1 MNKKALLITSIATV
15 FAVGIG
21 AVTLSGLNQVN
32 NVKLGAVEPTPV
44 KRVVEFTG
52 ANVENAKYEPSDYCY
67 YFDIVGETAVTHDEF
82 RTEKDY
88 CYLYIGSG
96 NPSDATVGG
105 DNIFTLTDTTGSYG
119 YTQCYILFPF
129 DDSYAE
135 FSDAYAK
142 RSAVDESP
150 IHLVIDNDYWYK
162 LSVSLPNNGTLT
174 IYSITFEY
182 YCK

>member
-15 FAVGIG
+15 FAVG
-21 AVTLSGLNQVN
+21 VTTVALSGMNQVN

-52 ANVENAKYEPSDYCY
+52 ANVENAKYKSTDYCY

-105 DNIFTLTDTTGSYG
+105 DNIFTLTDTTGKYG
-119 YTQCYILFPF
+119 WTQCYILFPF
-129 DDSYAE
+129 DDTYAD
-135 FSDAYAK
+135 FSRAYAK
-142 RSAVDESP
+142 RSAEDESP
-150 IHLVIDNDYWYK
+150 IDLVVEETYWYK
-162 LSVSLPNNGTLT
+162 LAVSLPMNSTLT
-174 IYSITFEY
+174 IFSITFEY